1 MRWSSRDYFLPKRH
15 RKRSLSEKTNK
26 LTGEK
31 NILNRFYFV
40 AGGMFLIAGLIV
52 FHLVQIQFFEG
63 ETYRQLAQKN
73 TTRNFTIPAN
83 RGNVYADDGSLLAT
97 SVPKYDI
104 RFDAVTV
111 SEAHFKA
118 EMPKLAKALS
128 KKFGKPTSYYRDKFR
143 KARANKNR
151 YVSVAQGLGYADY
164 IEVKG
169 MPLFRKGPYRG
180 GLIVE
185 QRTIRE
191 HPLGKIGERLV
202 GNEKPDKPGKYE
214 VGFEGAFDQ
223 YLKGKDGRRLK
234 QKIAKGQWKPV
245 FDDNEVEPQDGF
257 DIISTINVNIQDIAH
272 HALLK
277 QMEYY
282 QAEHGSVIVME
293 VETGAIK
300 AVSNLG
306 RTSQGRY
313 YEKLNYAVGESHE
326 PGSTFKTVAMMVALE
341 DGVID
346 TATVVDTKQ
355 GRIRLLGRD
364 INDSRKGGYGEI
376 SAARA
381 LEVSSNIGLAT
392 LINDN
397 YADQPEKFL
406 AYLNEWKLDQKAGIP
421 IVGEGEP
428 MIPGPGHERWSRN
441 ALPSM
446 AYGYNLHLTPL
457 QTLTFYNAIANDGV
471 MVKPRFIEEIR
482 VMNEPVARFEPEII
496 NEQICSE
503 KTLMEIRDILKNI
516 VKRGTGSKL
525 YSEHFSMAGKTGTAR
540 TEYWM
545 ADWQTNRRY
554 ISSFAGYFPADQ
566 PKYSCIVVIHKPSI
580 KRGYYGAD
588 VTGPVFKR
596 IAQKIFT
603 DSPLIEYLDPDTT
616 QAPRI
621 ASDYENYYQKIQE
634 EELQVPDLIGMAGM
648 DAVALL
654 ENAGMQ
660 VETIGNGT
668 VYKQSLGKGSP
679 FREGQQIVISLD

>member
-1 MRWSSRDYFLPKRH
+1 MT
-15 RKRSLSEKTNK
+15 EA
-26 LTGEK
+26 K
-31 NILNRFYFV
+31 NSILNRFYFV
-40 AGGMFLIAGLIV
+40 AGGMFLIAGLVV
-52 FHLVQIQFFEG
+52 FQLVQIQFMEG
-63 ETYRQLAQKN
+63 ETYRALAQKN

-83 RGNVYADDGSLLAT
+83 RGNVYSDDGSLLAT

-111 SEAHFKA
+111 SEANFK
-118 EMPKLAKALS
+118 EHMPELS
-128 KKFGKPTSYYRDKFR
+128 KSLSRKFGKSVSYYQDKFR

-151 YVSVAQGLGYADY
+151 YVPIARGLGYADY
-164 IEVKG
+164 IEVKN
-169 MPLFRKGPYRG
+169 MPLFNMGPYKG
-180 GLIVE
+180 GIIVE
-185 QRTIRE
+185 QRTVRE

-202 GNEKPDKPGKYE
+202 GNEKPDKPGRYE

-282 QAEHGSVIVME
+282 EAEHGSVIVME
-293 VETGAIK
+293 VKTGAVK

-306 RTSQGRY
+306 RTSEGRY

-326 PGSTFKTVAMMVALE
+326 PGSTFKTIAFMAALE
-341 DGVID
+341 DKVID
-346 TATVVDTKQ
+346 TATVVDTKT
-355 GRIRLLGRD
+355 GKKRFYGRD
-364 INDSRKGGYGEI
+364 IHDSRRGGYGEI

-392 LINDN
+392 LIDDN
-397 YADQPEKFL
+397 YAQDPDKFIAHL
-406 AYLNEWKLDQKAGIP
+406 KEWKLDQRAGIP
-421 IVGEGEP
+421 ILGEGKP
-428 MIPGPGHERWSRN
+428 VIPGPGHDLWSKN

-446 AYGYNLHLTPL
+446 AYGYNLRMTPL
-457 QTLTFYNAIANDGV
+457 QILTFYNAIANDGV
-471 MVKPRFIEEIR
+471 MVKPRFVNEIR
-482 VMNEPVARFEPEII
+482 VMNEPVARFEPEVM
-496 NEQICSE
+496 NDKICSE
-503 KTLMEIRDILKNI
+503 TTLTQIQDILQNI

-545 ADWQTNRRY
+545 ADWENNRRY
-554 ISSFAGYFPADQ
+554 ISSFAGYFPADN
-566 PKYSCIVVIHKPSI
+566 PKYSCIVVIHKPSTS
-580 KRGYYGAD
+580 KGYYGAD

-603 DSPLIEYLDPDTT
+603 DSPLIDRLDPDQV
-616 QAPRI
+616 QAPTLV
-621 ASDYENYYQKIQE
+621 ADFDTYFSQVQKE
-634 EELQVPDLIGMAGM
+634 DLAMPDLRGMAGM

-654 ENAGMQ
+654 ENAGMV
-660 VETIGNGT
+660 VETTGNGT
-668 VYKQSLGKGSP
+668 VYQQSVVKGSHIIK
-679 FREGQQIVISLD
+679 GQQVTLRLH